1 MCVGQKIKSFLQSTG
16 RTQAWLSHETGIPA
30 PRLNLTLSGKRK
42 MTFDEY
48 ALICGALNVDT
59 NKFIAPK
66 INDDHRS
73 A

>member
-1 MCVGQKIKSFLQSTG
+1 MCVGQKIKNYLLETG
-16 RTQAWLSHETGIPA
+16 RTQIWLSRSTGIPA
-30 PRLNLTLSGKRK
+30 PRLNLTLAGKRK

-48 ALICGALNVDT
+48 ALICGALDVDT

-66 INDDHRS
+66 IKKEL

>member
-1 MCVGQKIKSFLQSTG
+1 MCVGQRIKSYLQATG
-16 RTQAWLSHETGIPA
+16 RTQAWLSGETGIPA
-30 PRLNLTLSGKRK
+30 PRLNLSLAGKRK

-59 NKFIAPK
+59 NKFIVPK
-66 INDDHRS
+66 RKSDTCS

>member
-1 MCVGQKIKSFLQSTG
+1 MSVGQKIKAYLKDTG
-16 RTQAWLSHETGIPA
+16 RTQVWLSNNTGIPA

-59 NKFIAPK
+59 NVFIVPRT
-66 INDDHRS
+66 DPTRPG
-73 A
+73 

>member
-1 MCVGQKIKSFLQSTG
+1 MSVGQKIKAYLKDTG
-16 RTQAWLSHETGIPA
+16 RTQVWLSNNTGIPA

-59 NKFIAPK
+59 NVFIVPRTDPTRTA
-66 INDDHRS
+66 
-73 A
+73 

>member
-1 MCVGQKIKSFLQSTG
+1 MCVGQKIKAYLRDTG
-16 RTQAWLSHETGIPA
+16 RTQVWLSNNTGIPA
-30 PRLNLTLSGKRK
+30 PRLNLALSGKRK

-59 NKFIAPK
+59 NKFIEPK
-66 INDDHRS
+66 TNPTRT